1 VIQRVTSLS
10 PEEIEELVAAYQ
22 EILRDLAVERSSPV
36 GQVIAKEILD
46 LAKQGVRNRRRL
58 TEIVMQEFNDG

>member
-1 VIQRVTSLS
+1 
-10 PEEIEELVAAYQ
+10 VAAYQ

-36 GQVIAKEILD
+36 GQVIAKEILN

-58 TEIVMQEFNDG
+58 TEILMQEFNDG